1 MSSEGRKRVLRISA
15 AVAENVHQHAS
26 LVNAAAAD
34 ANIRRKISILEL
46 WIESG
51 IPHIPQDSLSSE
63 SGSRLLDYYPR
74 TLRQFNLWDG
84 STNSVLGELGSIRK
98 NAPQTLRKNLAM
110 QETVERLLTAL
121 RLRAA
126 EQIRSA
132 KPIRIQTLTRKL
144 EVSEVRRAL
153 LEHEMLEQRKNMKEL
168 SAELIRLKEANAL
181 ISEEAHR
188 AIGSMTATIQELRA
202 ANSDLTRQL
211 AKVAPIRNAKG
222 GSRE

>member
-1 MSSEGRKRVLRISA
+1 M
-15 AVAENVHQHAS
+15 
-26 LVNAAAAD
+26 
-34 ANIRRKISILEL
+34 
-46 WIESG
+46 
-51 IPHIPQDSLSSE
+51 
-63 SGSRLLDYYPR
+63 
-74 TLRQFNLWDG
+74 
-84 STNSVLGELGSIRK
+84 
-98 NAPQTLRKNLAM
+98 RKNLAM